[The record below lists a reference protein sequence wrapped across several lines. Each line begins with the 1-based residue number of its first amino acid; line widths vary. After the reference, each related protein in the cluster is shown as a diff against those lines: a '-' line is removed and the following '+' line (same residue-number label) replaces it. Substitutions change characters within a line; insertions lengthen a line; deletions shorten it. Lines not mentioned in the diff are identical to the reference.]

1 MRVRSGSVSPMRP
14 CSISNRLAAEVT
26 IAYLNGIFL
35 PLDQAHVSVMD
46 RGFLFGDGVYE
57 VIPVY
62 GLQPFRLKHH
72 LKRLQNSL
80 DAVRISNPLS
90 YAEWESMLV
99 QLISKNTGN
108 DQAIYLQ
115 VTRGMATKR
124 DHAFPDD
131 ISPTV
136 FAMSTPSPPSADI
149 DSVTGVQAVT
159 LEDSRWKHCNIKAI
173 TLLPNV
179 LLRQEAIDAG
189 TAEAILIK
197 DGFAIEGAASNVF
210 IVHNGLIIT
219 PANGPAL
226 LPGITR
232 DLILELAAN
241 NSIPYREAD
250 IPAEDLL
257 TADEIWVT
265 SSTREISPVIR
276 LDDIIVGEGTPGPV
290 WKRMITLY
298 QDYKATLSKG
308 KAK

>member
-1 MRVRSGSVSPMRP
+1 MRVRSGSASQTKP
-14 CSISNRLAAEVT
+14 CSISNKSAVDVT
-26 IAYLNGIFL
+26 TAYLNVSFL
-35 PLDQAHVSVMD
+35 PLDQARVSVMD

-62 GLQPFRLKHH
+62 GRQLFRLQHH

-80 DAVRISNPLS
+80 EAVRISNPLS
-90 YAEWESMLV
+90 DAEWENILTR
-99 QLISKNTGN
+99 LITQNTGS

-115 VTRGMATKR
+115 VTRGMAAKR

-131 ISPTV
+131 TSPTV

-149 DSVTGVQAVT
+149 DSVTGIQAVT

-189 TAEAILIK
+189 AAEAILIK
-197 DGFAIEGAASNVF
+197 DGFALEGAASNLF
-210 IVHNGLIIT
+210 IVHNGLVIT

-276 LDDIIVGEGTPGPV
+276 LDDITVGEGTPGPV
-290 WKRMITLY
+290 WKRMISLY
-298 QDYKATLSKG
+298 QDYKAALREG
-308 KAK
+308 KAQ